1 MVFTGET
8 EMIANAY
15 ADIFKPETLV
25 GQLAF
30 LLLVLGVLSQRY
42 SRARV
47 MIAAGAFVGFVHSL
61 IISQN
66 DLAAFWWGL
75 LLLAS
80 LAVLARRLFENNKTR
95 FTAEEETMLAG
106 LFSAL
111 PRSRARHLLDQGF
124 WLSGRQGDVLTRE
137 NEPVSHLYYL
147 AAGEA
152 RVISHGRQVGLCR
165 AGDLVGEVTV
175 LSGDRASATVI
186 LSGPSRFWCAPAQV
200 LRPYLQTHSDVR
212 HALEEGFATSL
223 QSKLR
228 SSNALM
234 AEGGGMTA

>member
-1 MVFTGET
+1 
-8 EMIANAY
+8 MIADEY
-15 ADIFKPETLV
+15 ADIFKAEALV

-42 SRARV
+42 SRARA
-47 MIAAGAFVGFVHSL
+47 MIATGAFIGLVHSL
-61 IISQN
+61 IISRN

-80 LAVLARRLFENNKTR
+80 LAVLARRLFENSKTR
-95 FTAEEETMLAG
+95 FTAEEEAMLAG

-124 WLSGRQGDVLTRE
+124 WLSGREGDVLTRE
-137 NEPVSHLYYL
+137 DEPVAHLYYL
-147 AAGEA
+147 ATGEA

-175 LSGDRASATVI
+175 LSGDRASATVV
-186 LSGPSRFWCAPAQV
+186 LTGPVRFWCAPAHV
-200 LRPYLQTHSDVR
+200 LRPYLKTHSDVR

-228 SSNALM
+228 SSNELM
-234 AEGGGMTA
+234 AQAGGMAA

>member
-1 MVFTGET
+1 
-8 EMIANAY
+8 MIADGY
-15 ADIFKPETLV
+15 AAIFKAEALV

-30 LLLVLGVLSQRY
+30 LLLVFGVLSQRY
-42 SRARV
+42 SHARAL
-47 MIAAGAFVGFVHSL
+47 IAIGAFIGLVHSL
-61 IISQN
+61 IISRN

-75 LLLAS
+75 LLLAT
-80 LAVLARRLFENNKTR
+80 LLVLARRLFENGKTR
-95 FTAEEETMLAG
+95 FTAEEEAMLAG

-124 WLSGRQGDVLTRE
+124 WLSGGEGDVLTRE
-137 NEPVSHLYYL
+137 DEPVGHLYFL

-175 LSGDRASATVI
+175 LSGDRASATVV
-186 LSGPSRFWCAPAQV
+186 LSGPARFWCAPADV
-200 LRPYLQTHSDVR
+200 LRPYLKTHSDVR

-223 QSKLR
+223 RSKLR
-228 SSNALM
+228 SSNELI
-234 AEGGGMTA
+234 AEAGGMAA